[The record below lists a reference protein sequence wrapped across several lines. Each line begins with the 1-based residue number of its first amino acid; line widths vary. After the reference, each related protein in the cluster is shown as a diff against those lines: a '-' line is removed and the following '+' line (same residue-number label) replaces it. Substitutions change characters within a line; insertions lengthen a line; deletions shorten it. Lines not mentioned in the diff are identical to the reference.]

1 MFSLK
6 HEFPSEWAQM
16 TTVAGAATSA
26 SSDVSLSKDRFP
38 FFFTSKDK
46 TLSIKDVGLYA
57 LPSDDASTL
66 TFPDSLKVYLTPRP
80 AGNAGNQSSALDA
93 ASDATIGRLSGKT
106 FKANV
111 EFRSAK
117 DVATW
122 TFEVTSPAN
131 FKRNVDDVLIV
142 CQYELPAN
150 EN

>member
-16 TTVAGAATSA
+16 TTVVGAATLASA
-26 SSDVSLSKDRFP
+26 DVSLSKDRFP

-46 TLSIKDVGLYA
+46 TLSIKGVSLYA
-57 LPSDDASTL
+57 LPSDDASDL
-66 TFPDSLKVYLTPRP
+66 TFPDSLKVYLAPRL
-80 AGNAGNQSSALDA
+80 AGNAGNRPSALDA
-93 ASDATIGRLSGKT
+93 ASDASIGRLPGKT

-122 TFEVTSPAN
+122 TFEVTSPVN
-131 FKRNVDDVLIV
+131 FKRNVDDLLIV
-142 CQYELPAN
+142 CEYELPAN